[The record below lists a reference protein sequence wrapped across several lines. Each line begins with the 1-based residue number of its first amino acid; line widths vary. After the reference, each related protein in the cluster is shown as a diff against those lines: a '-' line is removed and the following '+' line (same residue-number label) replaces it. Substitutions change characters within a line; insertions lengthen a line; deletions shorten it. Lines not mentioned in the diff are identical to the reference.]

1 VRGTGG
7 EHTPIV
13 NGTIDISPS
22 SRLFVSEG
30 DIISS
35 LYSGI
40 KDIVMIDKRVASN
53 LDCLSAVES
62 NQEAE
67 KSVTD
72 DGEEIKILIKD
83 EEEDTSVDINSK
95 ESTTVEADDDKRDEQ
110 AMNFVLVTNTDRD
123 QEEREQEE
131 QHIESMK
138 EKVKSTKVCTSD
150 RSMSSLSP
158 RSLNVS
164 PSPTLAITNE

>member
-1 VRGTGG
+1 M
-7 EHTPIV
+7 
-13 NGTIDISPS
+13 
-22 SRLFVSEG
+22 L
-30 DIISS
+30 
-35 LYSGI
+35 
-40 KDIVMIDKRVASN
+40 DKRAASN
-53 LDCLSAVES
+53 LDCLSVVES

-72 DGEEIKILIKD
+72 DGDDIKD
-83 EEEDTSVDINSK
+83 EEEDKSGDIGSK

-110 AMNFVLVTNTDRD
+110 AMNCVLVTNTDRD
-123 QEEREQEE
+123 QEERSQVE
-131 QHIESMK
+131 HNIEGMK

-164 PSPTLAITNE
+164 PSS